1 LRKRVKAGAIDYF
14 SMERARRDERL
25 ILRQALR
32 ENGGD
37 LSIAAA
43 CFS

>member
-1 LRKRVKAGAIDYF
+1 VLATASASSIAASAIK
-14 SMERARRDERL
+14 
-25 ILRQALR
+25 

-43 CFS
+43 VFPLK

>member
-1 LRKRVKAGAIDYF
+1 VASASTISASVIK
-14 SMERARRDERL
+14 
-25 ILRQALR
+25 

-43 CFS
+43 VFPLK